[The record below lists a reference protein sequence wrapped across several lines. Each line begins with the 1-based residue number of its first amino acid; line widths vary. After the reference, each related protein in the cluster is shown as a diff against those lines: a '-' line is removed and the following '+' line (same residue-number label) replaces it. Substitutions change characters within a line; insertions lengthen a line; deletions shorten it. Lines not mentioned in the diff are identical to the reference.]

1 MVMMTRK
8 KIIFNEEKVQ
18 YLKEIEER
26 ESTTQTQAV
35 KELIEEKYDEISME
49 EKLEAFYAF
58 AGSGTGL
65 YGNLTIQ
72 KIKANKDV

>member
-1 MVMMTRK
+1 MTIRK
-8 KIIFNEEKVQ
+8 NFIFDEETAQ
-18 YLKEIEER
+18 HLKEIAKR
-26 ESTTQTQAV
+26 EKTTQTKVV
-35 KELIEEKYDEISME
+35 KDLIEEKYDEISME

>member
-1 MVMMTRK
+1 MMTRK

-18 YLKEIEER
+18 NLKEIEER
-26 ESTTQTQAV
+26 ENTTQTQAV

-72 KIKANKDV
+72 EIKANKDV

>member
-49 EKLEAFYAF
+49 EKLEAFLLLLEVELDF
-58 AGSGTGL
+58 ME
-65 YGNLTIQ
+65 I
-72 KIKANKDV
+72 

>member
-18 YLKEIEER
+18 NLKEIEER
-26 ESTTQTQAV
+26 ENTTQTQAV

-72 KIKANKDV
+72 EIKSNKDV